1 MPAAE
6 SFRNFQAHHPEA
18 NQEEGQ
24 QRPRCRN
31 SKREHQVSLNTP
43 PDAKR
48 DIYPQVPAV
57 GVGQL
62 VL

>member
-18 NQEEGQ
+18 NQQEGQ
-24 QRPRCRN
+24 QRPRRCN
-31 SKREHQVSLNTP
+31 SKREHQVFLNTP
-43 PDAKR
+43 ADAER
-48 DIYPQVPAV
+48 DINPQLPAV
-57 GVGQL
+57 GVGEL